1 MAETTIPDIQM
12 DSGAYE
18 VILQRLQVQKNKIL
32 DNVALLNKERKE
44 VFGATAFELLANLR
58 INTAHNCIAKD
69 ILALS
74 NLCILG
80 YNVQFGLKQDIGI
93 ADVFSIY
100 RFDGK
105 EFIAQNLSLLEQEEF
120 ATEFKNLY
128 KYYRNASFSRF
139 HVKGN
144 LLYMV
149 FQQTANVQD
158 IKAFKWLID
167 GESLQFIDGRSA
179 HEVKYP
185 SQHDFTWTKATRD
198 MQRTGKSPHVSILDR
213 VFVETINGDLSIKVE
228 DNTNTG
234 KGIYHEDVEQKDQTL
249 DDGEIYF
256 ADLGNIILLKI
267 KPYLE
272 DERYFIFNDRLK
284 TVMRVDT
291 LADAGLL
298 LPEGQGVLL
307 SNGYYLQNGEH
318 KIFDRKLEQVKFSGR
333 VDAPNG
339 EDFLYVFYQE
349 DSHSYIL
356 LSYNVIEQ
364 QVQTPILCNGFTIFE
379 NGQLLYFIAEKDPT
393 RHHLIQVWQTPFTKE
408 MVLNETLSQHH
419 LYKIG
424 NKSIVQAMAEVREL
438 LVLLNQ
444 PDNYEGLYDDILD
457 KSREIYDSYFWM
469 QDNSHY
475 QFAAAL
481 TDLKQIATNAI
492 DEFKKVVEMR
502 SNAAKLMTDA
512 EEKVSKLVFDVRTSK
527 KETLQDYVKLLSALR
542 LLKGELITLKK
553 VAYTDEAVLTA
564 HEKTLAEKSD
574 ELSKACVEFL
584 LRDDALQPYQVQIQ
598 QSREALP
605 QAAKVVEVKA
615 LEQQST
621 EIAGALEML
630 IDIINQLKIDD
641 ASQSAKIIE
650 NISQLFSG
658 LNQLRTQIQNT
669 RNELNKKESQAEFQ
683 AQMTLL
689 DQSIINF
696 LDMADS
702 AEKVNEYLSK
712 LTIQLEEIEM
722 RFADWDEVQI
732 HTSEKRQMLYDSFEA
747 RKVQLLEQKNKKAGQ
762 LQQAAERIITG
773 VKNKAR
779 NLESESEINAF
790 FSSDLMVDR
799 ARQMA
804 QELAAMEDA
813 TKSEEI
819 LQQLLVVQQE
829 AIRNLKDKKELY
841 VDGAQ
846 ILAMGKYRFAIQSQN
861 VALTLTNR
869 DGTYNYHITG
879 TSYFESVD
887 HPELE
892 TLKAVMDQEYVSESK
907 VLPRAVYL
915 AWRMMQYYAPDDNP
929 AAAGLEQQVN
939 AYLTAHPSEGYVKG
953 VHDKDAFLLATH
965 WLQLRNDLGILSYL
979 PEERALAHIFWHYLP
994 VVEKEDLTRKITAV
1008 KFLKSHYSQQKEI
1021 ELFIKE
1027 AAQRIA
1033 AFIQKEFPYIDLDV
1047 QAAAVYLYGSPAG
1060 VTMVSH
1066 ADNEIFNA
1074 FKKHLKA
1081 DFIDKKYQEYMQELK
1096 DKPAMLW
1103 ALVESWLYRFSVKAQ
1118 IEIPADLMM
1127 ELTAMLI
1134 TEGSTRIEAD
1144 DDHHVIEI
1152 TGLQSV
1158 QQDGNVFVLDHYHWV
1173 RLLKDH
1179 DAHIVPRFLRL
1190 QQLKKELLLQKSKQ
1204 LNLENFKTE
1213 VLTSFVRNQLINQV
1227 YFPLIGANF
1236 AKQIGEAGD
1245 AKRSDRSGL
1254 LLLVSPPGYG
1264 KTTLMEYVAD
1274 RLGLVFIK
1282 INGPSLGHT
1291 ITSVDPGEAKDAAA
1305 KSELHKLNLALEMG
1319 DNVMLYIDDI
1329 QHCNTEFLQKFIS
1342 LADGQRRMDGVFNNE
1357 PKTYDLRGK
1366 RFALVMA
1373 GNPYTESGEIF
1384 KIPDMLSNRADIY
1397 NLGDMTALNKAQF
1410 EMSML
1415 ENALMANT
1423 HLRKLS
1429 QTGME
1434 NLYKLVAYAQ
1444 DPEQNL
1450 PNLDGNFTASEIQ
1463 DFIQVVKHALQAR
1476 ATVLKVNE
1484 TYIQSAGVMDAFR
1497 EEPPF
1502 KLQGSYRNMNK
1513 ILAAIIPIMT
1523 ASEVTEL
1530 VLNHYKNESQTLTK
1544 DAEANLLKLKEIMGL
1559 LTPEEASRWEDIK
1572 KEFKKYRMLKGL
1584 GDQDKFS
1591 QIIAQMNQFVDGLEG
1606 IKEVL
1611 RGK

>member
-1 MAETTIPDIQM
+1 M

-58 INTAHNCIAKD
+58 INTANSCVAKD
-69 ILALS
+69 IMAMGG
-74 NLCILG
+74 LCILG

-105 EFIAQNLSLLEQEEF
+105 EFIAQNTALLEQEDF
-120 ATEFKNLY
+120 VTEFKNLY

-139 HVKGN
+139 HIKGN

-158 IKAFKWLID
+158 IKAFKWLME
-167 GESLQFIDGRSA
+167 GETIQFMDGRSA

-185 SQHDFTWTKATRD
+185 DQHDFTWEKATRD

-213 VFVETINGDLSIKVE
+213 VFVETIHGDLSIKIE
-228 DNTNTG
+228 DNTDTG

-256 ADLGNIILLKI
+256 ADLGNIILLRI

-272 DERYFIFNDRLK
+272 NNRFFIFNDRLK
-284 TVMRVDT
+284 TVTRADT

-298 LPEGQGVLL
+298 LPEAQGILL
-307 SNGYYLQNGEH
+307 SNGYYLQNGEN
-318 KIFDRKLEQVKFSGR
+318 KIFDRKLENVKFSGR
-333 VDAPNG
+333 IDAPNG

-349 DSHSYIL
+349 VSHSYIL

-379 NGQLLYFIAEKDPT
+379 NGQLLYFISEKDPT
-393 RHHLIQVWQTPFTKE
+393 RHHLIQVWQTAFTKE
-408 MVLNETLSQHH
+408 MILNETLSQHH

-424 NKSIVQAMAEVREL
+424 NKPIVQAMAEVREL
-438 LVLLNQ
+438 LVLLDQ

-457 KSREIYDSYFWM
+457 KSRDIYDSYFWM

-492 DEFKKVVEMR
+492 DEFQKVVEMR
-502 SNAAKLMTDA
+502 SNAAKLMADA
-512 EEKVSKLVFDVRTSK
+512 EERVSKLVFDVRTSK

-553 VAYTDEAVLTA
+553 VAYTNEAVLTE
-564 HEKTLAEKSD
+564 HEKVLTEKSD

-584 LRDDALQPYQVQIQ
+584 LREDALQPYQLQIQ
-598 QSREALP
+598 QLQEALP
-605 QAAKVVEVKA
+605 KAAKVVEVKA

-630 IDIINQLKIDD
+630 IDIVNQLKIDD

-650 NISQLFSG
+650 NISQLFSS
-658 LNQLRTQIQNT
+658 LNQLRTQIQNR

-732 HTSEKRQMLYDSFEA
+732 QTGEKRQMLYDSFEA
-747 RKVQLLEQKNKKAGQ
+747 RKMQLLEQKNKRAGQ

-773 VKNKAR
+773 VKNKAK

-804 QELAAMEDA
+804 QELIAMEDA

-829 AIRNLKDKKELY
+829 AIRNLKDRKELY

-846 ILAMGKYRFAIQSQN
+846 ILAMGKHRFAIQSQN

-869 DGTYNYHITG
+869 DGVYHYHITG
-879 TSYFESVD
+879 TSYFEPIQ
-887 HPELE
+887 HPELDS
-892 TLKAVMDQEYVSESK
+892 LKAVSEVEYVSETK
-907 VLPRAVYL
+907 VVPRAVYL
-915 AWRMMQYYAPDDNP
+915 AWRVLQQNP
-929 AAAGLEQQVN
+929 TGHTVSTQDLEPQVN
-939 AYLTAHPSEGYVKG
+939 AYLSAHPSEGYVKG
-953 VHDKDAFLLATH
+953 VHDKDALLLVTK
-965 WLQLRNDLGILSYL
+965 WLQLREDLGVLSFL

-994 VVEKEDLTRKITAV
+994 TPAREDFTRKITAV

-1021 ELFIKE
+1021 ELFIEE
-1027 AAQRIA
+1027 AAQKIKE
-1033 AFIQKEFPYIDLDV
+1033 FIQKEFPYIDLDAK
-1047 QAAAVYLYGSPAG
+1047 AAAAYLYSSPAG
-1060 VTMVSH
+1060 ITMVSH
-1066 ADNEIFNA
+1066 TDNEIFA
-1074 FKKHLKA
+1074 TFKKHLKA

-1103 ALVESWLYRFSVKAQ
+1103 ALVESWLYRFAVKEK
-1118 IEIPADLMM
+1118 IDIPSDLMM

-1134 TEGSTRIEAD
+1134 TEGSTRIETD
-1144 DDHHVIEI
+1144 EDHHSIELQ
-1152 TGLQSV
+1152 GLQSI
-1158 QQDGNVFVLDHYHWV
+1158 QQEGAFVLDHYYWT
-1173 RLLKDH
+1173 RILKDH
-1179 DAHIVPRFLRL
+1179 DAHIVPQFLRL

-1204 LNLENFKTE
+1204 LSLENFKTE

-1236 AKQIGEAGD
+1236 SKQIGESGD

-1282 INGPSLGHT
+1282 INGPSLGHN

-1305 KSELHKLNLALEMG
+1305 KSELGKLNLALEMG

-1397 NLGDMTALNKAQF
+1397 NLGDMTSVNKAQF

-1429 QTGME
+1429 QSGME
-1434 NLYKLVAYAQ
+1434 NLYKLVAYVQ
-1444 DPEQNL
+1444 DPERNL

-1463 DFIQVVKHALQAR
+1463 DFIQVVKHALQVR

-1513 ILAAIIPIMT
+1513 MLASVIPIMT
-1523 ASEVTEL
+1523 EAEVTEL
-1530 VLNHYKNESQTLTK
+1530 VANHYKNESQTLTK

-1559 LTPEEASRWEDIK
+1559 LTAEESSRWEDIK

-1611 RGK
+1611 RGKS

>member
-1 MAETTIPDIQM
+1 MSENTTEIQM

-58 INTAHNCIAKD
+58 INTTNNCVAKD
-69 ILALS
+69 ILALGD
-74 NLCILG
+74 LCILG

-100 RFDGK
+100 RFDGQ
-105 EFIAQNLSLLEQEEF
+105 EFVAQSLSLLEEEEF
-120 ATEFKNLY
+120 VTEFKNLY

-139 HVKGN
+139 HVKDN
-144 LLYMV
+144 WLYMV

-167 GESLQFIDGRSA
+167 EENLKFTDGRSA
-179 HEVKYP
+179 HEIKYP
-185 SQHDFTWTKATRD
+185 AQHDFTWTKATRD
-198 MQRTGKSPHVSILDR
+198 MQRTGKSPHIAILDR
-213 VFVETINGDLSIKVE
+213 VFVETINGDLSIKIE
-228 DNTNTG
+228 DNTDTG
-234 KGIYHEDVEQKDQTL
+234 KGIYHEEVAQKDQTL

-272 DERYFIFNDRLK
+272 EDRYFIFNDRLK

-318 KIFDRKLEQVKFSGR
+318 KIFDRRLEEVKFTGR

-349 DSHSYIL
+349 DRHSYIL

-379 NGQLLYFIAEKDPT
+379 NGQLLYFISEKDPT
-393 RHHLIQVWQTPFTKE
+393 RHHLIQVWQTPFTRE

-424 NKSIVQAMAEVREL
+424 NKSIVQAMAEIREL

-481 TDLKQIATNAI
+481 TDLKQIAGNAI
-492 DEFKKVVEMR
+492 DEFRKVVEMR
-502 SNAAKLMTDA
+502 ANAAQLMADA
-512 EEKVSKLVFDVRTSK
+512 EEKVAKLVFEVRTSK
-527 KETLQDYVKLLSALR
+527 KETLRDYVKLLSALR

-553 VAYTDEAVLTA
+553 VAYTDEAALTEHEKVLT
-564 HEKTLAEKSD
+564 EKSD
-574 ELSKACVEFL
+574 ELSKACIGFL
-584 LRDDALQPYQVQIQ
+584 LRDDALEPYHAQIQ
-598 QSREALP
+598 QLREGLP
-605 QAAKVVEVKA
+605 RAAKVVEVKA
-615 LEQQST
+615 LEQQSA
-621 EIAGALEML
+621 EIARALELL
-630 IDIINQLKIDD
+630 IDIVNQLKIED

-650 NISQLFSG
+650 QISQLFSG
-658 LNQLRTQIQNT
+658 LNQLRTQVQNR
-669 RNELNKKESQAEFQ
+669 RNELNRKESQAEFQ

-722 RFADWDEVQI
+722 RFADWEEVQA
-732 HTSEKRQMLYDSFEA
+732 HTAEKRQTLYDSFEA
-747 RKVQLLEQKNKKAGQ
+747 RKVQLTEQKNKKAGQ
-762 LQQAAERIITG
+762 LLQAAERIITG
-773 VKNKAR
+773 VKNKAK
-779 NLESESEINAF
+779 NFESESEIHAF

-799 ARQMA
+799 ARQIA
-804 QELAAMEDA
+804 QELATLQDA
-813 TKSEEI
+813 AKSEEI
-819 LQQLLVVQQE
+819 LQQLLVVHQE
-829 AIRNLKDKKELY
+829 AVRNLKDKKELY

-846 ILAMGKYRFAIQSQN
+846 ILAMGKHRFAIQSQN

-869 DGTYNYHITG
+869 EGIYNYHITG
-879 TSYFESVD
+879 TSYFEPVL
-887 HPELE
+887 HPEME
-892 TLKAVMDQEYVSESK
+892 SLKAVADQEYVSETK
-907 VLPRAVYL
+907 AVPRAVYL
-915 AWRMMQYYAPDDNP
+915 AWRIMQLYAADMNP
-929 AAAGLEQQVN
+929 EVTELGEAVN
-939 AYLTAHPSEGYVKG
+939 AYLAAHPSEGYVKG
-953 VHDKDAFLLATH
+953 VHDKDALLILTQ
-965 WLQLRNDLGILSYL
+965 WLELRTGLGILSYL
-979 PEERALAHIFWHYLP
+979 PEERALAHIFWHYQP
-994 VVEKEDLTRKITAV
+994 AEEKEDLTRKITAV

-1027 AAQRIA
+1027 AAQKIA

-1047 QAAAVYLYGSPAG
+1047 QAAAEYLYGSPAG

-1066 ADNEIFNA
+1066 ADNEVFTA

-1096 DKPAMLW
+1096 GKPAMLW
-1103 ALVESWLYRFSVKAQ
+1103 ALVESWLHRFAAREK
-1118 IEIPADLMM
+1118 IEIPSDLVM

-1144 DDHHVIEI
+1144 DDHHVIDI

-1158 QQDGNVFVLDHYHWV
+1158 PQVGNVWVLDHYYWV

-1179 DAHIVPRFLRL
+1179 DAHIVPQFMRL
-1190 QQLKKELLLQKSKQ
+1190 QQLKKELLLEKRQQ

-1236 AKQIGEAGD
+1236 AKQIGETGD

-1282 INGPSLGHT
+1282 INGPSLGHQ

-1305 KSELHKLNLALEMG
+1305 KSELRKLNLALEMG

-1329 QHCNTEFLQKFIS
+1329 QHCNTGFLQKFIS
-1342 LADGQRRMDGVFNNE
+1342 LADGQRRMDGVFNKE

-1397 NLGDMTALNKAQF
+1397 NLGDMTALNREQF

-1415 ENALMANT
+1415 ENAVMANP

-1429 QTGME
+1429 QNGME

-1444 DPEQNL
+1444 DPERNL
-1450 PNLDGNFTASEIQ
+1450 PNLEGNFTASEIQ
-1463 DFIQVVKHALQAR
+1463 DFIQVVKHSLQVR
-1476 ATVLKVNE
+1476 ATVLKVNDN
-1484 TYIQSAGVMDAFR
+1484 YIRSAGVMDTFR

-1513 ILAAIIPIMT
+1513 ILAGIIPIMT
-1523 ASEVTEL
+1523 TDEVTEL

-1559 LTPEEASRWEDIK
+1559 LTEEESSRWDNIK
-1572 KEFKKYRMLKGL
+1572 KEFKKYRMLMGL

-1591 QIIAQMNQFVDGLEG
+1591 QIIAQMNQFVEGLEG

-1611 RGK
+1611 RGRS